1 MCLVPFNRLL
11 QIGTSNEDNNLNDA
25 FRYVALAHRMDN
37 NVRARLFSFACLV
50 LVVISPI
57 YSRLPHVTSDNAQ
70 RLAYK
75 VTYRRLR
82 LKLDYPNHPYNSNT
96 HNRKT
101 FGVSIK
107 INDIDDGIQWVEG
120 VHHPAV
126 RNFMIANG
134 VQVCLCIPRHSL
146 ASYPE

>member
-1 MCLVPFNRLL
+1 M
-11 QIGTSNEDNNLNDA
+11 
-25 FRYVALAHRMDN
+25 
-37 NVRARLFSFACLV
+37 
-50 LVVISPI
+50 
-57 YSRLPHVTSDNAQ
+57 Q

-82 LKLDYPNHPYNSNT
+82 LKLDYPNHPYNANT

-101 FGVSIK
+101 FGVTVK
-107 INDIDDGIQWVEG
+107 INDIDDSIQWAEG

-134 VQVCLCIPRHSL
+134 VQVRRCRRACSPRITL
-146 ASYPE
+146 QKGN

>member
-1 MCLVPFNRLL
+1 MLFDTSRSPTGWTTMC
-11 QIGTSNEDNNLNDA
+11 
-25 FRYVALAHRMDN
+25 
-37 NVRARLFSFACLV
+37 ARFHVISFARSLSHATNDDV
-50 LVVISPI
+50 
-57 YSRLPHVTSDNAQ
+57 Q

-96 HNRKT
+96 HGRKT
-101 FGVSIK
+101 FGVTVK
-107 INDIDDGIQWVEG
+107 INNIDDSIQWVEG

-134 VQVCLCIPRHSL
+134 VQV
-146 ASYPE
+146 

>member
-1 MCLVPFNRLL
+1 M
-11 QIGTSNEDNNLNDA
+11 GTSFEDNNLNDA
-25 FRYVALAHRMDN
+25 FRYVALAHRMEN
-37 NVRARLFSFACLV
+37 KVRAAVFSF
-50 LVVISPI
+50 PI
-57 YSRLPHVTSDNAQ
+57 VSFWPHAAYGHLQ

-101 FGVSIK
+101 FGVSVK
-107 INDIDDGIQWVEG
+107 IDNIDDSIQWVEG

-126 RNFMIANG
+126 RNFMLANG
-134 VQVCLCIPRHSL
+134 VQVCRCVC
-146 ASYPE
+146 